1 MSLPIGIFPVDL
13 VAIFLYGKVMIKS
26 SSDFGALVRAKR
38 KALGWT
44 QAELAARCGTGERF
58 IVELEGGKPS
68 CHLEKSLIA
77 ARVVGIQLGDLKDA
91 ATRVDTVEDDALAHL
106 PRFDR

>member
-1 MSLPIGIFPVDL
+1 ME
-13 VAIFLYGKVMIKS
+13 
-26 SSDFGALVRAKR
+26 FGALVRAKR
-38 KALGWT
+38 KALGLT

-77 ARVVGIQLGDLKDA
+77 ARVVGIELGDLKDA
-91 ATRVDTVEDDALAHL
+91 AARAEPIEDDALAHL

>member
-1 MSLPIGIFPVDL
+1 
-13 VAIFLYGKVMIKS
+13 MIKS

-38 KALGWT
+38 KSLGWT

-68 CHLEKSLIA
+68 CHLGKSLIA
-77 ARVVGIQLGDLKDA
+77 ARVVGIELGDLKDA
-91 ATRVDTVEDDALAHL
+91 ATRAEEIEDDALAHL

>member
-1 MSLPIGIFPVDL
+1 
-13 VAIFLYGKVMIKS
+13 MIRS
-26 SSDFGALVRAKR
+26 ASEFGALIRARR

-44 QAELAARCGTGERF
+44 QAQLAERCGTGERF
-58 IVELEGGKPS
+58 IVELEGGKPT

-77 ARVVGIQLGDLKDA
+77 ARVVGIELGDLKE
-91 ATRVDTVEDDALAHL
+91 ATPRPPPIEDEALAHL

>member
-1 MSLPIGIFPVDL
+1 MVSLDNLLF
-13 VAIFLYGKVMIKS
+13 FLYGKIMIRS

-44 QAELAARCGTGERF
+44 QADLAARCGTGERF
-58 IVELEGGKPS
+58 VVELEGGKPS

-77 ARVVGIQLGDLKDA
+77 ARVVGIELGDLKEA
-91 ATRVDTVEDDALAHL
+91 AGRTEVIEDDALAHL